1 MQTHVVHTLKYPMRL
16 QEYGVGNFV
25 RLSTK
30 SALKKALKK
39 KLIFVDGVLGSTA
52 TFIRG
57 VEPIEF
63 HPPEMDKTKSAR
75 FVLKV
80 KVVYEDHFLAI
91 VYRSA
96 GMLIPGNAF
105 ETIAK
110 ALSQNLQKSSA
121 ENATDPKPVHRLD
134 YHTTGLLLVGKTAA
148 VIVALNAQFKN
159 GQIRKTYYAVAIGER
174 RSKGI
179 IDIPIDGKESFTTYK
194 VLISIASARFGC
206 LNLVQMTPKTG
217 RRHQLRK
224 HLCAIGNPI
233 LGDFL
238 YGTEEVRLKGKGLYL
253 HAQSLR
259 FQHPFDDQE
268 LCISSELPKKF
279 RTLFSSCHTFLYP
292 LLFTV

>member
-91 VYRSA
+91 VHRSA

-134 YHTTGLLLVGKTAA
+134 
-148 VIVALNAQFKN
+148 
-159 GQIRKTYYAVAIGER
+159 
-174 RSKGI
+174 
-179 IDIPIDGKESFTTYK
+179 
-194 VLISIASARFGC
+194 
-206 LNLVQMTPKTG
+206 
-217 RRHQLRK
+217 
-224 HLCAIGNPI
+224 
-233 LGDFL
+233 
-238 YGTEEVRLKGKGLYL
+238 
-253 HAQSLR
+253 
-259 FQHPFDDQE
+259 
-268 LCISSELPKKF
+268 
-279 RTLFSSCHTFLYP
+279 
-292 LLFTV
+292 